1 MDKILKRVFD
11 YSLAFLGL
19 FIFSPLWLIFTLT
32 IWLEDKGPVYY
43 TQDRV
48 GKNSKLFKGIKFRS
62 MIPDAESGL
71 GPVQAKENDPR
82 LTKIGSFLRK
92 TAMDELPQLIN
103 ILKGDMSFVGPRALR
118 LKEKEVHDNVAK
130 SIFDFPDFKLRSQ
143 LRPGLTGVAQV
154 FGARDLIRHEKFQ
167 YDIWYIRN
175 QNFSLDLYLIILSF
189 LVTLRSKWETRED
202 KFSFLGSGL
211 KKKIEKE
218 ISGSK

>member
-1 MDKILKRVFD
+1 MIFKRIFD
-11 YSLAFLGL
+11 YSLALFGL

-62 MIPDAESGL
+62 MKSNAEEGV
-71 GPVQAKENDPR
+71 GPIQAKENDPR
-82 LTKIGSFLRK
+82 VTKIGRFLRK
-92 TAMDELPQLIN
+92 TAMDELPQLLN

-118 LKEKEVHDNVAK
+118 LVERESRDNVTK
-130 SIFDFPDFKLRSQ
+130 SIFDFPDFDLRSK

-154 FGARDLIRHEKFQ
+154 FGARDLIRQEKFK

-175 QNFSLDLYLIILSF
+175 QNFLLDLYIIILSF
-189 LVTLRSKWETRED
+189 FVSLRARWETRED
-202 KFSFLGSGL
+202 KFRLLGRYL
-211 KKKIEKE
+211 KQKIEKD
-218 ISGSK
+218 IGDFY